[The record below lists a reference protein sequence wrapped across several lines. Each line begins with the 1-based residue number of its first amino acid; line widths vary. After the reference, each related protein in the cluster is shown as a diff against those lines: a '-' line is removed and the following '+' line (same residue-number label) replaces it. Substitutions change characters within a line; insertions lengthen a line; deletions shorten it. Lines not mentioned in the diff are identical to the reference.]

1 MRALF
6 VALAAAAIVLFGSVA
21 RADDATLLRIAFARL
36 EGADVELMRKQA
48 AEFGKTHPNVRIEV
62 VADQDRG
69 SSTHDLWARYL
80 ALGDPSIDVY
90 VIDEPWIGEF
100 AFAAWIRPLDE
111 LSTWANSALHPA
123 ALSSAKWH
131 GRLVAVPLELSC
143 NALFYRSDWLD
154 APPRTL
160 EELFADAH
168 KLAADHHARYGV
180 VLHPQFLYNDV
191 NPILWASGGGPL
203 SNGSVRLDDPANI
216 AALTAIRAE
225 VVGSA
230 EGGTTQTWTRGAL
243 PSAAQLK
250 TWHDWPSEYHTAVE
264 PFGSGDAAFM
274 INWLRYKP
282 AGLPASSYKIAP
294 LPGLAGRGPGTG
306 ATLGSWYLAVNAS
319 SRNGALAA
327 ELLKFL
333 SSENM
338 ARERF
343 EQLGAFPPLA
353 RPYDDKAWLDKYPE
367 LAVAK
372 PIFANA
378 QSRMPVT
385 DERSV
390 DEIVGRAY
398 EQIVLEGA
406 PPQSTL
412 EAASKEANAILT
424 AFPPEVSQFPETN
437 GAGATESDAGTR
449 RIIIVAIAIW
459 VVALA
464 MLGGGSFFARRRG
477 GLFRRLATKVSVLG
491 LTAVLL
497 TLTTSTAVALSM
509 LVKNQEDAIA
519 EAQSIF
525 RTAIRDH
532 ATTLVRQIA
541 LDASVLR
548 EVSTVDKHADA
559 ASRRAFKQSL
569 EDLLSQGA
577 YRRDIVVLQLIDSDG
592 KILVDGKTIVTQRR
606 GASDAPQ
613 TVDDPLVKTLARFGR
628 RTTMRD
634 VAATADHPPYLEVM
648 APLIQNGRQAG
659 GVRVGYSKQE
669 QEDRIRDLRT
679 RQETLMR
686 SAVYLVIVA
695 ALGLIVLATVLLR
708 LFARSVADPLVR
720 LSDLAA
726 KVGAGDLT
734 VHAAVPGRDEVFSL
748 AVQLNG
754 MVSGLRERQVIKETL
769 GRYVGPS
776 VSDVILAGDVD
787 LGGEEREVTLLF
799 SDVRGFTT
807 MSEAMKP
814 HDVVRVLNSYFERMV
829 DAVFEHDGMLDK
841 FIGDG
846 LMAVFGAP
854 RSDEDHAMHAVKCA
868 LEMRRM
874 LVEVNAMLKKSNL
887 PELAIGI
894 GLHTGR
900 VVVGNIGS
908 TKRMEYT
915 AIGDAVNLAAR
926 LESQTKEQGVDILIS
941 EATYE
946 RVSSRVVADPLGSV
960 KVKGKTTGVAIYALR
975 DLR

>member
-1 MRALF
+1 MRAFL
-6 VALAAAAIVLFGSVA
+6 VAVVAAVIVLFGSVA
-21 RADDATLLRIAFARL
+21 RAAEGETTLLRIAFARL

-48 AEFGKTHPNVRIEV
+48 AGFTRSHPNVRIEV

-69 SSTHDLWARYL
+69 ASTHDLWARYL

-111 LSTWANSALHPA
+111 LSSWANGALHPA
-123 ALSSAKWH
+123 ALNSAKWH

-143 NALFYRSDWLD
+143 NALFYRADWL
-154 APPRTL
+154 AAAGMTPPKTL
-160 EELFADAH
+160 EELLSSARKLKADRH
-168 KLAADHHARYGV
+168 THYGLL
-180 VLHPQFLYNDV
+180 LHPQFLYNDV
-191 NPILWASGGGPL
+191 NPFLWASGGGPL
-203 SNGSVRLDDPANI
+203 SGDTVKLDDPANV
-216 AALTAIRAE
+216 AALKALRAE
-225 VVGSA
+225 V
-230 EGGTTQTWTRGAL
+230 GGDGAL
-243 PSAAQLK
+243 PSEMQLQ
-250 TWHDWPSEYHTAVE
+250 TWAGWPSEYHTAVE
-264 PFGSGDAAFM
+264 PFGTGDAAYM

-282 AGLPASSYKIAP
+282 AGLDASAYKIAP
-294 LPGLAGRGPGTG
+294 IPGLAGRGPGTG

-333 SSENM
+333 SDEGM

-343 EQLGAFPPLA
+343 EQLGTYPPLSH
-353 RPYDDKAWLDKYPE
+353 PYDDKAWLDRFPE
-367 LAVAK
+367 MSVAK
-372 PIFANA
+372 TIFANA
-378 QSRMPVT
+378 RSRMPVT

-390 DEIVGRAY
+390 DEVVQRAY
-398 EQIVLEGA
+398 ELALIGGF
-406 PPQSTL
+406 PPETL
-412 EAASKEANAILT
+412 ADESKKANEILAAY
-424 AFPPEVSQFPETN
+424 PPEVSQFPEPPN
-437 GAGATESDAGTR
+437 EGATQEDSGTR
-449 RIIIVAIAIW
+449 RIIAFAITIWIVA
-459 VVALA
+459 LL
-464 MLGGGSFFARRRG
+464 MLGAGSLFARRRG
-477 GLFRRLATKVSVLG
+477 GLFRRLATKMSVLG

-559 ASRRAFKQSL
+559 ASKRAFKQSL

-577 YRRDIVVLQLIDSDG
+577 YRRDIVILQLVDSDG
-592 KILVDGKTIVTQRR
+592 RVLVDGKTIVERR
-606 GASDAPQ
+606 RSSSTEQQ
-613 TVDDPLVKTLARFGR
+613 TVGDPLVKTLARFGR

-634 VAATADHPPYLEVM
+634 VEATGDHPAYLEVM

-659 GVRVGYSKQE
+659 AVRVGYSKKE
-669 QEDRIRDLRT
+669 QEDRIHDLRT

-686 SAVYLVIVA
+686 SAVYLVIIA
-695 ALGLIVLATVLLR
+695 ALGLVVLATVLLR

-726 KVGAGDLT
+726 KVGAGDLS
-734 VHAAVPGRDEVFSL
+734 VHAAVDGRDEVSAL
-748 AVQLNG
+748 GVQLNG

-829 DAVFEHDGMLDK
+829 DAVFEHEGMLDK

-854 RSDEDHAMHAVKCA
+854 RSHEDHAMHAVKCA

-874 LVEVNAMLKKSNL
+874 LVEVNAMLKKQNL

-926 LESQTKEQGVDILIS
+926 LESQTKDQGVDILIS

-946 RVSSRVVADPLGSV
+946 RVSTRVIAEPLGSV

-975 DLR
+975 DLKK